1 MRGQDVKNMMKK
13 NGKYF
18 VHSFLNY
25 KINAKVIIDL
35 CYAKPSHGGG
45 GGGGGGGANG
55 NPPGC

>member
-35 CYAKPSHGGG
+35 CYAKPSHGDGG
-45 GGGGGGGANG
+45 GGVGVGGG
-55 NPPGC
+55 